1 MTIASIM
8 AEYCEIGSDE
18 SLPLGEEFQ
27 EHIKCFIK
35 TDKMVIKITK
45 EYELV
50 AKIIEQLGWVWQRI
64 HYTHTIWKRY
74 VIFSIILFE
83 WLIGLSRQAV

>member
-50 AKIIEQLGWVWQRI
+50 AKIIEQLG
-64 HYTHTIWKRY
+64 
-74 VIFSIILFE
+74 
-83 WLIGLSRQAV
+83 